1 MDLNVLCKKP
11 RKPSGKSAPAAGP
24 ESTQPEVEV
33 IHAETLAK
41 RPVGSSVPDQVRKDD
56 EGYYVLQMVDWTPRG
71 SSATMQAQWPNISYQ
86 AKAWDN
92 PEATTEFSRGVLH
105 PTLAKDLHTLPSE
118 VLIARAVKQ
127 IMLVSHTLGLIIFAF
142 FSLSFMK
149 EQRADRRKADDKLL
163 KLMRNESLKAE
174 LPGKSITDYKQSVRF
189 GWGLR
194 WIGQVSYEYGYR
206 VALAR
211 FQARYPDLEVDNKP
225 FTKQPEDSSVPMKT
239 HQEFDDSIPPE
250 E

>member
-11 RKPSGKSAPAAGP
+11 RKPSEKSAPAVGP

-33 IHAETLAK
+33 IHAETLAQ
-41 RPVGSSVPDQVRKDD
+41 RPIGSSVPDQ
-56 EGYYVLQMVDWTPRG
+56 
-71 SSATMQAQWPNISYQ
+71 A
-86 AKAWDN
+86 
-92 PEATTEFSRGVLH
+92 
-105 PTLAKDLHTLPSE
+105 
-118 VLIARAVKQ
+118 
-127 IMLVSHTLGLIIFAF
+127 
-142 FSLSFMK
+142 MK

-174 LPGKSITDYKQSVRF
+174 RPGKSIADYKQSVRF

-211 FQARYPDLEVDNKP
+211 FQARYPDLEVDNRP
-225 FTKQPEDSSVPMKT
+225 FTKQPEDRQDALRLESEKLVGPTFPYFHYRHLRRADGRSSELGQPISLLAGVLV
-239 HQEFDDSIPPE
+239 
-250 E
+250 